1 MSADDPREGYK
12 SPRDRRDKAITVG
25 SHPVPNRLGSG
36 SAPPYNPAA
45 EESLIGASLLS
56 GDALQ
61 VLAEQ
66 VEPEDFYTPKWAL
79 VCAHM
84 QAMWKSGV
92 KVETVT
98 LMDEMKRTGEAE
110 KVGVTAMDLL
120 DAMTNVPAI
129 GGGPASNYARTIID
143 YSARRRMMSAAIE
156 VFDSAKDG
164 TVGVDQIMELA
175 RSTFGSVD
183 MPVLAGQ
190 PDRDVEQ
197 FMEGTDE
204 YDWLIFGLME
214 KRDRLILTGGEGGGK
229 STLLRQVGV
238 CAAAGVHPFRGNDP
252 DYRNLRPI
260 RVSLF
265 DLENSEVQIRRK
277 MKELL
282 GVVNRMTRGQFDP
295 GNLRINAKTDG
306 LDLMQRTDVR
316 WLLERIEANQPELV
330 IIGPI
335 YKLHSGDPI
344 EEGPARHVSRV
355 IDMIRARY
363 GCAVLMEAHS
373 PYATN
378 DGKRVGR
385 PYGASLWSRWPEFGY
400 CIVRDPDDPTDFSLE
415 AWRGPR
421 DEREWPEKLVRGDK
435 DEVKSGK
442 AWPWAQPSGS
452 WERHVERRHVEALPP
467 ADPYE
472 VDDSV
477 GF

>member
-1 MSADDPREGYK
+1 MSDDPRDGYK
-12 SPRDRRDKAITVG
+12 SPRDRRSKAITVA
-25 SHPVPNRLGSG
+25 SHEVPRLGDG
-36 SAPPYNPAA
+36 RPPYSPEA
-45 EESLIGASLLS
+45 ESAMIGASILS
-56 GDALQ
+56 ADALQ
-61 VLAEQ
+61 ILAEQ
-66 VEPEDFYTPKWAL
+66 LEPEDFYTPKWKV

-84 QAMWKSGV
+84 QMMWKAGT
-92 KVETVT
+92 KVEVVT
-98 LMDEMKRTGEAE
+98 LMDEMKRTGDDEL
-110 KVGVTAMDLL
+110 VGVHVTDLF
-120 DAMTNVPAI
+120 DAIAEVPSI
-129 GGGPASNYARTIID
+129 GVAAAANYTRTIID
-143 YSARRRMMSAAIE
+143 YSARRRMMTAALE
-156 VFDSAKDG
+156 VFEASKDG
-164 TVGVDQIMELA
+164 SVGVDAIMEIG
-175 RSTFGSVD
+175 RSTFGSIE
-183 MPVLAGQ
+183 MPVLSGV
-190 PDRDVEQ
+190 PDLDVQE
-197 FMEGTDE
+197 FMDGSME

-214 KRDRLILTGGEGGGK
+214 RRDRLILTGGEGGGK
-229 STLLRQVGV
+229 STLLRQVAV

-252 DYRNLRPI
+252 EYRDLRPI

-277 MKELL
+277 MRELL
-282 GVVNRMTRGQFDP
+282 GVVNRMTRGGFDP

-316 WLLERIEANQPELV
+316 WLLERIEANEPELIV
-330 IIGPI
+330 IGPI

-421 DEREWPEKLVRGDK
+421 DEREWPEKLERGDK
-435 DEVKSGK
+435 DEVRAGK
-442 AWPWAQPSGS
+442 AWPWAQPEGS
-452 WERHVERRHVEALPP
+452 WERHVERRHTEHNVHHEE
-467 ADPYE
+467 PYE